1 MRHTRIGLVAA
12 ALVPACEPIGTCD
25 FHCDTSTLDVRTE
38 DFERLCD
45 GAPCGATIAGS
56 TAVVPSL
63 LPGDHAFALD
73 PGATI
78 TWSWRLRGTG
88 ATNELGAAVRCDDG
102 GSLHF
107 SGTGGATGTTIG
119 TDTGATADWRR
130 HVWSLGD
137 GGAGVLGG
145 ATSSGMFDASLWF
158 TNTGTARCAIDIVR
172 FASLQRFCGGGLCPF
187 STSCSGGCVDVQS
200 DPSNCGACG
209 VACAA
214 GVQCRA
220 GRCADAI
227 DCATACTGRCDIPNP
242 CGTGYC
248 SRCPEGQQ
256 CSFFHT
262 CVGGPPIDAG
272 PSIDVPA
279 PPPPVVA
286 GRRCVSDGECASTS
300 PALACTETPG
310 GRVCSHATGCAQG
323 SVAVEEAECGGVGS
337 TCLVYG
343 TSGAGPRGLCTRA
356 CAESAPVGSARACP
370 VGSVCTTN
378 WPERTAGSVE
388 RPGCLPFCATD
399 ADCANAASG
408 EPGTAHCNTHLGT
421 CEQTPRIGSTVADG
435 LPCDPM
441 NVATTGVDPCAGR
454 CMVLDATRPTEGLC
468 GSYVDRAQT
477 EGCSVP
483 SMTPLFVDLAN
494 LGACVFRDCAKNA
507 DCPMGLRC
515 VYPEL
520 SGVPQTD
527 GPARCSYATAAQPV
541 GIVAVDGGIPMDA
554 ASRDP

>member
-12 ALVPACEPIGTCD
+12 ALVPACEPIVACD

-262 CVGGPPIDAG
+262 CVGGPPID
-272 PSIDVPA
+272 
-279 PPPPVVA
+279 
-286 GRRCVSDGECASTS
+286 
-300 PALACTETPG
+300 
-310 GRVCSHATGCAQG
+310 RVH
-323 SVAVEEAECGGVGS
+323 
-337 TCLVYG
+337 
-343 TSGAGPRGLCTRA
+343 
-356 CAESAPVGSARACP
+356 
-370 VGSVCTTN
+370 
-378 WPERTAGSVE
+378 
-388 RPGCLPFCATD
+388 
-399 ADCANAASG
+399 
-408 EPGTAHCNTHLGT
+408 
-421 CEQTPRIGSTVADG
+421 
-435 LPCDPM
+435 
-441 NVATTGVDPCAGR
+441 
-454 CMVLDATRPTEGLC
+454 
-468 GSYVDRAQT
+468 
-477 EGCSVP
+477 
-483 SMTPLFVDLAN
+483 
-494 LGACVFRDCAKNA
+494 
-507 DCPMGLRC
+507 
-515 VYPEL
+515 
-520 SGVPQTD
+520 
-527 GPARCSYATAAQPV
+527 
-541 GIVAVDGGIPMDA
+541 
-554 ASRDP
+554 